1 MPESPFVL
9 ASYKLLQM
17 KYFERIDGLRF
28 VAISLVLIEHFAST
42 IGTKISAGYYG
53 VDLFFVIS
61 GFLITS
67 ILFKS
72 KEKSFGRAYK
82 NFIGRRTLRIF
93 PIYYATIIILWIL
106 NLEIVRD
113 KFVWLITYSFNYAW
127 VLYDIPSTPI
137 NHFWSLCVEEQ
148 FYLFWPFIVLS
159 LRNYPKT
166 LITLIFS
173 IITFGYMQAIFNVIP
188 EISKYNQVNI
198 LTRMSSLGIG
208 AFGAVYSA
216 NYKLSEKFFRNTVV
230 EIAILILLVVSLVF
244 PFKFQYISLAF
255 ISLYLVLKATKYE
268 FSIEFLNKFLT
279 NKKIVYIGTI
289 SYGIYVFH
297 LPIAYY
303 FSLYLFDPLWTNIDF
318 SNFGIFEKIRLHSWI
333 IKFPLYTTLSILF
346 ASISFKYFEK
356 PILKMK
362 DKYFNNNDNQNP

>member
-1 MPESPFVL
+1 
-9 ASYKLLQM
+9 M

-28 VAISLVLIEHFAST
+28 VAITLVLIEHFAST

-67 ILFKS
+67 ILFNS

-106 NLEIVRD
+106 NLDIVRD
-113 KFVWLITYSFNYAW
+113 KLVWLITYTFNYAW
-127 VLYDIPSTPI
+127 VSYDIPNTPI

-159 LRNYPKT
+159 LRNYPKI
-166 LITLIFS
+166 LITFILS
-173 IITFGYMQAIFNVIP
+173 IITFGYLQSIFNVIP
-188 EISKYNQVNI
+188 EISKYNNVSI

-208 AFGAVYSA
+208 ALGAVYSA
-216 NYKLSEKFFRNTVV
+216 NYKLPEKFFRNIVV
-230 EIAILILLVVSLVF
+230 EIAITVLLLVSLLFPYKFQHVSLA
-244 PFKFQYISLAF
+244 L
-255 ISLYLVLKATKYE
+255 ISLYLVLKAAKFE
-268 FSIEFLNKFLT
+268 FSIGFINNFLT

-303 FSLYLFDPLWTNIDF
+303 LSLYIIDPIWTNIDF
-318 SNFGIFEKIRLHSWI
+318 SIFGGFEKIRLHSWI
-333 IKFPLYTTLSILF
+333 IKFPLYTISSILF

-362 DKYFNNNDNQNP
+362 DKYFNNNDNKNSKPTYKISENKKNN

>member
-1 MPESPFVL
+1 
-9 ASYKLLQM
+9 M

-28 VAISLVLIEHFAST
+28 VAITLVLIQHFALT

-72 KEKSFGRAYK
+72 KEESFGRAYK

-93 PIYYATIIILWIL
+93 PIYYTTILILWIL
-106 NLEIVRD
+106 NLDVVRD
-113 KFVWLITYSFNYAW
+113 KLIWLISYTYNYAW
-127 VLYDIPSTPI
+127 VLYDIPKTPI

-148 FYLFWPFIVLS
+148 FYLFWPIIVLS
-159 LRNYPKT
+159 LRNYPKI
-166 LITLIFS
+166 LITVILL
-173 IITFGYMQAIFNVIP
+173 IITFGFMQSIFNVIP
-188 EISKYNQVNI
+188 EISKYNYVNI

-208 AFGAVYSA
+208 AFGAVYST

-230 EIAILILLVVSLVF
+230 EIAIFILLVVSLVF
-244 PFKFQYISLAF
+244 PYKFQHISLAL
-255 ISLYLVLKATKYE
+255 ISMYLVLKAAKFD
-268 FSIEFLNKFLT
+268 FSIEFINKFLT

-297 LPIAYY
+297 LPITYY
-303 FSLYLFDPLWTNIDF
+303 FTIYIFDPIWTTIDF
-318 SNFGIFEKIRLHSWI
+318 SIFGSFEKIRWHSGI
-333 IKFPLYTTLSILF
+333 IKVPLYTILSILF

-356 PILKMK
+356 PILKLK
-362 DKYFNNNDNQNP
+362 DKYFNSNDYQNKDKNN

>member
-1 MPESPFVL
+1 MR
-9 ASYKLLQM
+9 
-17 KYFERIDGLRF
+17 YFERIDGLRF
-28 VAISLVLIEHFAST
+28 VAIILVLIEHFAGI

-106 NLEIVRD
+106 NLDIVRD
-113 KFVWLITYSFNYAW
+113 KFVWLITYTYNYAW
-127 VLYDIPSTPI
+127 VLYEIPHTPI

-159 LRNYPKT
+159 LRNYPKI
-166 LITLIFS
+166 LITFILF
-173 IITFGYMQAIFNVIP
+173 IITFGFMQSIFNVIP
-188 EISKYNQVNI
+188 EISKYNGVNI
-198 LTRMSSLGIG
+198 LTRMSSLGFG
-208 AFGAVYSA
+208 ALGAVYSI
-216 NYKLSEKFFRNTVV
+216 NYKLSEKFFKNKFI
-230 EIAILILLVVSLVF
+230 EIAILILLIISLVF
-244 PFKFQYISLAF
+244 SYKFKHVSLAL
-255 ISLYLVLKATKYE
+255 ISLYLVLKAAKFE
-268 FSIEFLNKFLT
+268 FSIEFINKFLT

-297 LPIAYY
+297 LPIAHY
-303 FSLYLFDPLWTNIDF
+303 FTIYIFDPIWSNIDF
-318 SNFGIFEKIRLHSWI
+318 SIFGSFEKIRWHSWI
-333 IKFPLYTTLSILF
+333 IKLPLYTVLSILF
-346 ASISFKYFEK
+346 ASISFRYFEK

-362 DKYFNNNDNQNP
+362 DKYFKNNDN

>member
-1 MPESPFVL
+1 
-9 ASYKLLQM
+9 M

-28 VAISLVLIEHFAST
+28 VAISLVLIQHFAST

-67 ILFKS
+67 ILFNS

-93 PIYYATIIILWIL
+93 PIYYATILILWIL
-106 NLEIVRD
+106 NLDVVRE
-113 KFVWLITYSFNYAW
+113 KLLWLITYTFNYAW
-127 VLYDIPSTPI
+127 ILYDIPNRPI

-148 FYLFWPFIVLS
+148 FYLFWPFIVLF
-159 LRNYPKT
+159 LRNYPKI
-166 LITLIFS
+166 LITFIII
-173 IITFGYMQAIFNVIP
+173 IITLGFMQSIFNVIP
-188 EISKYNQVNI
+188 EISKYNSVNI

-208 AFGAVYSA
+208 AFGAVYSS
-216 NYKLSEKFFRNTVV
+216 NYKLSEKFFKNTVV
-230 EIAILILLVVSLVF
+230 EITILLLLIVSLVF
-244 PFKFQYISLAF
+244 SNKFQQIILAL
-255 ISLYLVLKATKYE
+255 ISLYLVLKAAKFE
-268 FSIEFLNKFLT
+268 FSIEFINNFLT

-303 FSLYLFDPLWTNIDF
+303 FSTYLFDPIWTNIDF
-318 SNFGIFEKIRLHSWI
+318 SVFGSFEKIRLHSWI
-333 IKFPLYTTLSILF
+333 IKFPLYTILSILF

-356 PILKMK
+356 PILKLK
-362 DKYFNNNDNQNP
+362 DKYFANNNNQNS